1 MGTTIFWYGNSPD
14 IWPSSRGRPKPTGT
28 QRQLQTI
35 LENCWCNYWLHVG
48 FTHEFPP
55 EFLVARDRPSHR
67 FEREYKVDT
76 ANAVYGEM
84 TSDPSPQFWKSWY

>member
-1 MGTTIFWYGNSPD
+1 M
-14 IWPSSRGRPKPTGT
+14 
-28 QRQLQTI
+28 QL
-35 LENCWCNYWLHVG
+35 LVFHVG

-84 TSDPSPQFWKSWY
+84 TSDPSPQFWKSYFLLEVQDRIHGVSP